1 MPPSEELKQKCS
13 EVTDSSKEQFL
24 DSNADFLSQMG
35 VNVTSALISAQNLMT
50 PEQQASLLTDDI
62 IAELSNVRDWETTG
76 PRKPGSASFPLKARA
91 DLIIAELSQDSAD
104 NPANRQTN
112 DQIIQ
117 TLRNESLYGSAAN
130 YNSLVQR
137 SESAELIFECLTQQV
152 SSAEEF
158 FSGDLTVANALTAG
172 LIAALPGGLP
182 LLDKYLRDQRQAR
195 RQARSDQN
203 AGLTFGDIFDA
214 FHEQSTL
221 EHREQCYM
229 LTHLYNLAN
238 IKKRIDHGR
247 SEVTFTAPAAVN
259 GQASYLKFKEPL
271 KKLPYIE
278 DGKNKSVLIDGVP
291 FGLMNTLTQSPKK
304 SAFFNMKNEVL
315 SSLQPLMRF
324 YKVVFNPEPTDKCQ
338 VEKEIE
344 IKFDSHFT
352 ESDLSSMLSSKKV
365 RSPGVGIKSF
375 NFSYDGA
382 NFFASKKSIK
392 AKFVI
397 SANSMS
403 DLFKQRGSG
412 DNTYRYSDLIIHTG
426 GDQQASAIERS
437 PTRGIQGDKINF
449 RLKAVIGWQLPTNTT
464 DRIYDSSV
472 KKAINNSY
480 VTLNLVPTT
489 RNFEI
494 DQAGR
499 VTLSIDY
506 LAYTE
511 EYYDNP
517 GFNVF
522 TEPDVAKEQLKRKVK
537 DLDQSKKCNVTAA
550 NLDKIDDNLNK
561 QIQEEKEKS
570 LRYIVESLINNE
582 LSSKIYQIRGLTSKN
597 LTLFGNNGPFGA
609 AAASENVGS
618 LEKKIRVLSTQDV
631 SELLDSIMEEINLDP
646 NQTTGTSNEETAE
659 ENLIDHILSFFYLG
673 DLVDVILSNISDS
686 LEEMTDLLNDP
697 TEFTYDGT
705 QVDADIL
712 EQQKKIYKRYQ
723 KNFEKLRIV
732 LGPVEIVSPTS
743 YTSQII
749 NLSDIPISV
758 KHFMEWLSSVLL
770 DKGESV
776 MTLPSFMNQLINNYI
791 IQFMNNDT
799 CFGGRAKQRIQLQQT
814 SMTDYPELEGQTT
827 DNLTRICTTP
837 NHICGGGSSG
847 DYKVKCPD
855 NSLKCTKRLFIPPNY
870 TITGDSSILV
880 AMGIKDDPRSS
891 LSVCEEYNIMMFS
904 AGRALPIE
912 QLKGNKA
919 DDEEK
924 GIFHYQIGRDRGIV
938 KDISLS
944 RTDSRG
950 LAEVRYEQDGYDGL
964 KQFRELYDHNI
975 RTALDVT
982 MFPGTYIFVDPKGF
996 DPAAALENIDITE
1009 LGLGGYLW
1017 VWKSDHSI
1025 SPGSAETTIYTKWVA
1040 SAVLDNVTERI
1051 GEGEETSET
1060 SRCENSG
1067 DLTVVLPNN

>member
-1 MPPSEELKQKCS
+1 MAIYAEEELRKKCPQI
-13 EVTDSSKEQFL
+13 TQSSKEEFL
-24 DSNADFLSQMG
+24 DANTDFLTQMG
-35 VNVTSALISAQNLMT
+35 VNVTNGLQAAQDLMT
-50 PEQQASLLTDDI
+50 EDQRNTLLTDDMV
-62 IAELSNVRDWETTG
+62 AELSFVRNWQTTG
-76 PRKPGSASFPLKARA
+76 NYRPGRVFFPLEVRIESIKRA
-91 DLIIAELSQDSAD
+91 LETDSTN
-104 NPANRQTN
+104 NPNNKPNN
-112 DQIIQ
+112 DRIIQ
-117 TLRNESLYGSAAN
+117 SLSRDNIYGGEDKW
-130 YNSLVQR
+130 NSLVDR
-137 SESAELIFECLTQQV
+137 SSTAELIFDCLT
-152 SSAEEF
+152 SEISTLEDF
-158 FSGDLTVANALTAG
+158 FVNSDYAFATRLAG
-172 LIAALPGGLP
+172 TFIGVQG
-182 LLDKYLRDQRQAR
+182 LLDLYMIRDISNRAAANNAQ
-195 RQARSDQN
+195 QN
-203 AGLTFGDIFDA
+203 GLTFGDIFDA
-214 FHEQSTL
+214 FHEQATL

-229 LTHLYNLAN
+229 LTHLYTLAN
-238 IKKRIDHGR
+238 IKKRLDHGI
-247 SEVTFTAPAAVN
+247 SDVEFT
-259 GQASYLKFKEPL
+259 YLGSDGATKKSLRFKQPL
-271 KKLPYIE
+271 KQLPYTNE
-278 DGKNKSVLIDGVP
+278 NKNKSVLIDGVP
-291 FGLMNTLTQSPKK
+291 FGLMNTLTQNPNK
-304 SAFFNMKNEVL
+304 SAFFNMRNEVL

-324 YKVVFNPEPTDKCQ
+324 YKVIFNPDPSPKCP

-352 ESDLSSMLSSKKV
+352 NDDLSSMLASKKV

-426 GDQQASAIERS
+426 KDQQASTIERS

-449 RLKAVIGWQLPTNTT
+449 RLKAVIGWQLPTNST
-464 DRIYDSSV
+464 DRIYDESV
-472 KKAINNSY
+472 KEAINNSY

-517 GFNVF
+517 GFNIF
-522 TEPDVAKEQLKRKVK
+522 TQPDVAKEQLKRKVK
-537 DLDQSKKCNVTAA
+537 DLDQSKKCKVTAA
-550 NLDKIDDNLNK
+550 NLDKVDDTLNK
-561 QIQEEKEKS
+561 KIQEEKEKS
-570 LRYIVESLINNE
+570 LRYIVESLIKNQIT
-582 LSSKIYQIRGLTSKN
+582 SRIYQIGGLTSKN
-597 LTLFGNNGPFGA
+597 LTLFGNNGPYGA
-609 AAASENVGS
+609 AARSEDVAS
-618 LEKKIRVLSTQDV
+618 LEQKIKVLSINDAEQ
-631 SELLDSIMEEINLDP
+631 LLSTIMEEITPDP
-646 NQTTGTSNEETAE
+646 NQPTATSNEETAE

-686 LEEMTDLLNDP
+686 LEEMINLLNNS
-697 TEFTYDGT
+697 TEFTYDGE

-776 MTLPSFMNQLINNYI
+776 MTLPSFMNQLINKYI

-799 CFGGRAKQRIQLQQT
+799 CFGGRAKQRIQLQQS
-814 SMTDYPELEGQTT
+814 SMTDYPEFDSDTQTT
-827 DNLTRICTTP
+827 DNLTRICNTP

-847 DYKVKCPD
+847 DYKVKCPSNNGGD
-855 NSLKCTKRLFIPPNY
+855 KKCTKRLFIPPNY
-870 TITGDSSILV
+870 TITNNGSILI
-880 AMGIKDDPRSS
+880 AMGIKNNPRSS

-912 QLKGNKA
+912 QLKGDKA
-919 DDEEK
+919 SDEAK
-924 GIFHYQIGRDRGIV
+924 GIFHYQIGRDEGIV

-996 DPAAALENIDITE
+996 DPAATLENIDITE

-1040 SAVLDNVTERI
+1040 SAVLDNATERI
-1051 GEGEETSET
+1051 GDGEETSER
-1060 SRCENSG
+1060 SNCADVEN
-1067 DLTVVLPNN
+1067 N